1 MKAKKIKL
9 SPDFDFEIIGIS
21 SSAYDY
27 QIAWEL
33 TQLFD
38 FEFEKSSDVTII
50 DEKYSEY
57 QVFNVF
63 EVKDEEEE
71 CLAKLISN
79 KANNI
84 GYFCEELKNIDF
96 FLLIFDKKKLLEI
109 NDLKK
114 KLKKSKNIN
123 AVFIFDIENIKS
135 KEKFIF

>member
-33 TQLFD
+33 TQLFE
-38 FEFEKSSDVTII
+38 FEFEKSSDITII

-63 EVKDEEEE
+63 EVKNEEDE

-84 GYFCEELKNIDF
+84 GYLCDELKNIDF
-96 FLLIFDKKKLLEI
+96 FLLIFDNNKFPEI
-109 NDLKK
+109 NELKK
-114 KLKKSKNIN
+114 ELKKSKNIS